1 MFMITGISDMQ
12 RTSEQLRLQGK
23 RIAIVPT
30 MGYLHEGHLSLIR
43 LAREHSDVVIT
54 TIFVNPT
61 QFAPGEDFEKYPRD
75 LEQDRRLAAS
85 AGCDIVFHPDAEEMY
100 PQGYLTYVEVEKLA
114 GVFEGAFRPTHFRG
128 VSTVV
133 TKLFSITKPHVA
145 VFGQKDAQ
153 QALVIRQMTRDLNL
167 DVQIIVAPIVREADG
182 LALSSRNVFL
192 AENERRDAVALNE
205 SLRLAEKMI
214 QSGERDAQRIVAEMK
229 LLISRKETA
238 RMEYVEVVDA
248 DSLENIVTLGSNQ
261 KVLIAVAVRFG
272 GTRLID
278 NTLIELEG

>member
-23 RIAIVPT
+23 RIAVVPT

-43 LAREHSDVVIT
+43 IARGHSDVVIT

-61 QFAPGEDFEKYPRD
+61 QFAPSEDFEKYPRD

-85 AGCDIVFHPDAEEMY
+85 AGCDIVFHPDAKEMY
-100 PQGYLTYVEVEKLA
+100 PQDYLTYVEVEKLT
-114 GVFEGAFRPTHFRG
+114 GVLEGAFRPTHFRG

-133 TKLFSITKPHVA
+133 AKLFSITKPHVA

-153 QALVIRQMTRDLNL
+153 QALVIRQMTRDLDF

-182 LALSSRNVFL
+182 LAMSSRNVFL

-214 QSGERDAQRIVAEMK
+214 QSGERDAQKDRC
-229 LLISRKETA
+229 
-238 RMEYVEVVDA
+238 
-248 DSLENIVTLGSNQ
+248 
-261 KVLIAVAVRFG
+261 
-272 GTRLID
+272 
-278 NTLIELEG
+278 